1 MSLSVTINSEQFMI
15 LKKVGGG
22 RKGGRKVKARRSYAD
37 QNKPNTTDRQHFD
50 RLFASGKFHT
60 GTRSALICSALSLTV
75 KGVRKQEWS
84 ILRL

>member
-15 LKKVGGG
+15 LRKVGGGG
-22 RKGGRKVKARRSYAD
+22 RKGGRKVKARSYAD

-75 KGVRKQEWS
+75 KGLRKQEWS